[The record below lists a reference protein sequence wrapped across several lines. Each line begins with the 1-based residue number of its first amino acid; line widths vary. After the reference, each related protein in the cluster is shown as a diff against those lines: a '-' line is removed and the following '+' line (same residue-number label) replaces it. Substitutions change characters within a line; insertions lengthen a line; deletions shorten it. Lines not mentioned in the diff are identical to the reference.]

1 MKKEG
6 DRYHAIAVYGTFSCL
21 NFWGITS
28 FIHYRNQ
35 TIKVRLN
42 KHYTNA
48 VEWIEAVKQ
57 ELEKKGKSVSYEGIS
72 CLKLMKNLM
81 KSQRAICLFGA
92 CRSII
97 SCCSVKKNI
106 LKFTCIQKLSLLVY

>member
-1 MKKEG
+1 MQLL
-6 DRYHAIAVYGTFSCL
+6 YMVLFLVLI
-21 NFWGITS
+21 FWGITS

-57 ELEKKGKSVSYEGIS
+57 ELENQGKSVSYEGDFLFKIDEKPYEIAARNMS
-72 CLKLMKNLM
+72 IWSTSLYHILL
-81 KSQRAICLFGA
+81 QR
-92 CRSII
+92 
-97 SCCSVKKNI
+97 
-106 LKFTCIQKLSLLVY
+106 QKEHS

>member
-1 MKKEG
+1 MQLL
-6 DRYHAIAVYGTFSCL
+6 YMVLFLVLI
-21 NFWGITS
+21 FWGITS

-57 ELEKKGKSVSYEGIS
+57 ELEKQGKSVSYEGDFLFKIDEKHYEIAARNMS
-72 CLKLMKNLM
+72 IWSMSLYHILL
-81 KSQRAICLFGA
+81 QR
-92 CRSII
+92 
-97 SCCSVKKNI
+97 
-106 LKFTCIQKLSLLVY
+106 QKEHS